1 MQIVLELIE
10 VEAEVAPRRL
20 WATSSRHRRLP
31 DSRHQEGAQQ
41 AAGLLAKQALGQRD
55 EEDATLLHTG
65 RQIDGRSR
73 LSHDVAH
80 SPPQQYRPQL
90 VEQGA
95 NHLEPLAIRHLLVL
109 VPKRTEADG
118 VAEVRSEDLPSLRLE
133 QEQRDL
139 TQAAPRT
146 E

>member
-1 MQIVLELIE
+1 MQIVLKLIE

-20 WATSSRHRRLP
+20 WATSSCHRRLP

-41 AAGLLAKQALGQRD
+41 AAGLFAKEPLRQRD

-80 SPPQQYRPQL
+80 SPPQQYRSQL
-90 VEQGA
+90 VEHGTD
-95 NHLEPLAIRHLLVL
+95 HLEPLTIRHPLV
-109 VPKRTEADG
+109 
-118 VAEVRSEDLPSLRLE
+118 
-133 QEQRDL
+133 
-139 TQAAPRT
+139 
-146 E
+146 

>member
-1 MQIVLELIE
+1 MQIVLELVE
-10 VEAEVAPRRL
+10 VKAEVTARR
-20 WATSSRHRRLP
+20 WRTSRARHRRLP

-65 RQIDGRSR
+65 CQIDSRSR

-90 VEQGA
+90 VEHGA
-95 NHLEPLAIRHLLVL
+95 NHLEPLAIRHLLV
-109 VPKRTEADG
+109 
-118 VAEVRSEDLPSLRLE
+118 
-133 QEQRDL
+133 
-139 TQAAPRT
+139 
-146 E
+146 